1 MATTVDSI
9 GNASGVGRGW
19 ASDQPFFTRYAI
31 ALTALILFGFIQ
43 FELRGFVDI
52 RKVPA
57 FLHLHAG
64 LMVAWLA
71 VFVSQNLLV
80 QNLKVAQHRQMGWL
94 AAILAALVAVMAAYT
109 GYQAI
114 ALRIVPPFFTAAFFL
129 ALTWSSAIGFAFLV
143 GTALMRRT
151 ERQFHRR
158 AMLGSLI
165 LITEPAFGR
174 LLPMP
179 LLGQAAGETVTM
191 ILQLVMVGILAAH
204 DRRTLGRIHSATFII
219 AIVILAVHTA
229 MSVLPV
235 IPAFAAFANAIAAG

>member
-19 ASDQPFFTRYAI
+19 ASDQPYFTRYAMV
-31 ALTALILFGFIQ
+31 LTALILFGFIQ

-52 RKVPA
+52 RTVPA
-57 FLHLHAG
+57 FLHVHAG
-64 LMVAWLA
+64 VMVAWLA

-80 QNLKVAQHRQMGWL
+80 QNLKVAQHRQLGWL
-94 AAILAALVAVMAAYT
+94 AAILAALVAIMAAYT
-109 GYQAI
+109 GYKAI
-114 ALRIVPPFFTAAFFL
+114 ALHIVPPFFTAPFFL
-129 ALTWSSAIGFAFLV
+129 ALTWSGAAGFAFLV
-143 GTALMRRT
+143 TMALLRRT

-179 LLGQAAGETVTM
+179 LLGQQAGETITM
-191 ILQLVMVGILAAH
+191 ILQLGMVGFLAVH
-204 DRRTLGRIHSATFII
+204 DRYTLGRIHSATLMI
-219 AIVILAVHTA
+219 AVVILGVHMA
-229 MSVLPV
+229 MTVLPV
-235 IPAFAAFANAIAAG
+235 VPAFAALATGIAAG